1 MSKTVTIL
9 GSTGSIGDTTLRVLR
24 FLKDEYRVYGLSCGG
39 NIGLLDRQ
47 IREFGPAA
55 VAVGNGSAVVSE
67 EYRSLK
73 KKYPGMMFYD
83 GEDGVTELAGRPVD
97 VLVSAIVG
105 AAGLRPTLAGLDA
118 AKRIALAN
126 KETLVMAGDIV
137 KKILCAN
144 GAELVPVDS
153 EHSAIF
159 SLLRHHERS
168 DVRRIILT
176 ASGGSLRELSPEDL
190 ETVTPERALAHPTW
204 DMGNKITID
213 SATLMNKGLEVIEA
227 HYLFDIGYDDIDVLI
242 HPESIIHSMV
252 ETVDG
257 VLYAHMSVTDMA
269 LPVLAAFTH
278 PLKVKNPFGRL
289 HLDQIKSLSFSA
301 CDRRKFPSLDLC
313 YAAGRAG
320 GTMPAI
326 LNASNEV
333 AVGAFL
339 AGKIPFTAIVKM
351 VEKTMDRCKVT
362 NNPGIEEIFNADGE
376 ARDKAKS
383 LIYRGV

>member
-24 FLKDEYRVYGLSCGG
+24 FLKDEYRVYGLACGG